1 MKLSNFQCPS
11 SGACARL
18 ILNVAFVILLSSC
31 NPNYDMA
38 GMLNGSSPEVSTRF
52 EQSMAY
58 NDSVGIPAVVVPS
71 ADYRVYV
78 CTDSH
83 IDSIPTNLTT
93 FVQAAAADTLCPL
106 LLHLGDLGNAQGH
119 IPYAVS
125 LLQDPPLPL
134 LQREGEGLAPIVEG
148 NLSPLPL
155 SRGSRRGAYP
165 YLAIALGNHD
175 IYFNQWDEWRSYFG
189 TSVYWF
195 YTMLPDSTILDR
207 FICLDSAE
215 GTLGTAQLQWLREL
229 IQDPLQLPLQRGR
242 ESELPSTTE
251 TNFTPS
257 LRREGWDESSPF
269 RHTIVFT
276 HTHLFKRD
284 NSQGHT
290 SNYAIEETYELT
302 SLLEQGGVD
311 MYWCGHDHSREIT
324 DYAGFTSI
332 VVDAIEDHYPPA
344 FYMIADFSDQINYRF
359 IQLP

>member
-11 SGACARL
+11 SGALARL
-18 ILNVAFVILLSSC
+18 ILNAAFVILLSSC

-83 IDSIPTNLTT
+83 IDSIPTNLIT

-106 LLHLGDLGNAQGH
+106 LLHLGDLVNAQGH

-125 LLQDPPLPL
+125 LLTPNQ
-134 LQREGEGLAPIVEG
+134 
-148 NLSPLPL
+148 SPLTTFL
-155 SRGSRRGAYP
+155 
-165 YLAIALGNHD
+165 ALGNHD

-229 IQDPLQLPLQRGR
+229 LTTNHLPL
-242 ESELPSTTE
+242 TT
-251 TNFTPS
+251 NH
-257 LRREGWDESSPF
+257 PF

-344 FYMIADFSDQINYRF
+344 FYMIADLSDEINYRF

>member
-18 ILNVAFVILLSSC
+18 ILYVAFVILLPSC

-71 ADYRVYV
+71 ADYCVYV

-106 LLHLGDLGNAQGH
+106 LLHLGDLVNAQGH

-125 LLQDPPLPL
+125 LLTPNQ
-134 LQREGEGLAPIVEG
+134 
-148 NLSPLPL
+148 SPLTTFL
-155 SRGSRRGAYP
+155 
-165 YLAIALGNHD
+165 ALGNHD

-195 YTMLPDSTILDR
+195 YTMLPDSTVLDR

-215 GTLGTAQLQWLREL
+215 GTLGTAQLQWLREIL
-229 IQDPLQLPLQRGR
+229 TTNHLPL
-242 ESELPSTTE
+242 TT
-251 TNFTPS
+251 NH
-257 LRREGWDESSPF
+257 PF
-269 RHTIVFT
+269 RHIIVFT

-290 SNYAIEETYELT
+290 SNYAVEETYELT

-344 FYMIADFSDQINYRF
+344 FYMIADLSDQINYRF

>member
-1 MKLSNFQCPS
+1 MKLSNFQI
-11 SGACARL
+11 L
-18 ILNVAFVILLSSC
+18 IFSILFLLLPSC
-31 NPNYDMA
+31 NPNYDLA
-38 GMLNGSSPEVSTRF
+38 GFLNGTSPEVSTRF

-58 NDSVGIPAVVVPS
+58 NDSVGVPAVVVPS

-83 IDSIPTNLTT
+83 IDSIPTNLTA

-106 LLHLGDLGNAQGH
+106 ALHLGDLVNAQGH

-125 LLQDPPLPL
+125 LLQDPSLPL
-134 LQREGEGLAPIVEG
+134 LQREGESLAPIVEG

-155 SRGSRRGAYP
+155 CRGSRRGSYP

-175 IYFNQWDEWRSYFG
+175 IYFNQWDEWRGYFG

-195 YTMLPDSTILDR
+195 YTMLPDSTVLDR

-229 IQDPLQLPLQRGR
+229 L
-242 ESELPSTTE
+242 TE
-251 TNFTPS
+251 NGSQPITLNAQH
-257 LRREGWDESSPF
+257 SSF

-276 HTHLFKRD
+276 HTHFFRRD
-284 NSQGHT
+284 HSQEHT
-290 SNYAIEETYELT
+290 SNYAVEETYELT

-332 VVDAIEDHYPPA
+332 VVDALEDHYPPA
-344 FYMIADFSDQINYRF
+344 FYMVATLSDQINYRF

>member
-1 MKLSNFQCPS
+1 MKLSNLQIYKFT
-11 SGACARL
+11 
-18 ILNVAFVILLSSC
+18 NLLLLLLPSC
-31 NPNYDMA
+31 NPNYDLA
-38 GMLNGSSPEVSTRF
+38 GFLNGTSPEVCKRF
-52 EQSMAY
+52 EQSIAY
-58 NDSVGIPAVVVPS
+58 NDSVGVPAVIVPS

-106 LLHLGDLGNAQGH
+106 LLHLGDLVNAQGH

-125 LLQDPPLPL
+125 LLTPNQ
-134 LQREGEGLAPIVEG
+134 
-148 NLSPLPL
+148 SPLTTFL
-155 SRGSRRGAYP
+155 
-165 YLAIALGNHD
+165 ALGNHD

-195 YTMLPDSTILDR
+195 YTMLPDSTVLDR

-229 IQDPLQLPLQRGR
+229 LTENGSQ
-242 ESELPSTTE
+242 PSTL
-251 TNFTPS
+251 NAQP
-257 LRREGWDESSPF
+257 SSPF

-276 HTHLFKRD
+276 HTHFFRRD
-284 NSQGHT
+284 HSQEHT

-344 FYMIADFSDQINYRF
+344 FYMVATLSDQINYRF

>member
-1 MKLSNFQCPS
+1 MKLSNLQIYKFT
-11 SGACARL
+11 
-18 ILNVAFVILLSSC
+18 NLLLLLLPSC
-31 NPNYDMA
+31 NPNYDLA
-38 GMLNGSSPEVSTRF
+38 GFLNGTSPEVSTRF
-52 EQSMAY
+52 EQSIAY
-58 NDSVGIPAVVVPS
+58 NDSVGVPTVVVPS

-106 LLHLGDLGNAQGH
+106 LLHLGDLVNAQGH

-134 LQREGEGLAPIVEG
+134 LQREGESLAPIVEG

-155 SRGSRRGAYP
+155 CRGSRRGSHP

-175 IYFNQWDEWRSYFG
+175 IYFNQWDEWRGYFG
-189 TSVYWF
+189 TSLYWF
-195 YTMLPDSTILDR
+195 YTMLPDSTVLDR

-229 IQDPLQLPLQRGR
+229 LIENGSQ
-242 ESELPSTTE
+242 PSTL
-251 TNFTPS
+251 NAQPP
-257 LRREGWDESSPF
+257 SPF

-276 HTHLFKRD
+276 HTHLFRRD
-284 NSQGHT
+284 HSQQHT

-344 FYMIADFSDQINYRF
+344 FYMVATLSDQINYQF

>member
-1 MKLSNFQCPS
+1 MKLSNFQI
-11 SGACARL
+11 L
-18 ILNVAFVILLSSC
+18 IFSILFLLLPSC
-31 NPNYDMA
+31 NPNYDLA
-38 GMLNGSSPEVSTRF
+38 GFLNGTSPEVSTRF

-58 NDSVGIPAVVVPS
+58 NDSVGVPAVVVPS

-83 IDSIPTNLTT
+83 IDSIPTNLTA

-106 LLHLGDLGNAQGH
+106 ALHLGDLVNAQGH

-125 LLQDPPLPL
+125 LLPPNHLPL
-134 LQREGEGLAPIVEG
+134 TTFL
-148 NLSPLPL
+148 
-155 SRGSRRGAYP
+155 
-165 YLAIALGNHD
+165 ALGNHD

-189 TSVYWF
+189 SSVYWF
-195 YTMLPDSTILDR
+195 YTMLPDSTVLDR

-215 GTLGTAQLQWLREL
+215 GTIGTAQLQWLREL
-229 IQDPLQLPLQRGR
+229 LTGNGSQ
-242 ESELPSTTE
+242 PSTL
-251 TNFTPS
+251 NAQH
-257 LRREGWDESSPF
+257 SSF

-276 HTHLFKRD
+276 HTHFFRRD
-284 NSQGHT
+284 HSQQHT

-344 FYMIADFSDQINYRF
+344 FYMIADLSDEINYRF

>member
-1 MKLSNFQCPS
+1 MKLSNFQI
-11 SGACARL
+11 L
-18 ILNVAFVILLSSC
+18 IFSILFLLLPSC
-31 NPNYDMA
+31 NPNYDLA
-38 GMLNGSSPEVSTRF
+38 GFLNSTSPDVSKRF

-58 NDSVGIPAVVVPS
+58 NDSVGVPAVVVPS

-83 IDSIPTNLTT
+83 IDSIPTNLTA

-106 LLHLGDLGNAQGH
+106 ALHLGDLVNAQGH

-125 LLQDPPLPL
+125 LLTP
-134 LQREGEGLAPIVEG
+134 
-148 NLSPLPL
+148 NHSPLTTFL
-155 SRGSRRGAYP
+155 
-165 YLAIALGNHD
+165 ALGNHD

-189 TSVYWF
+189 SSVYWF

-215 GTLGTAQLQWLREL
+215 GTIGTAQLQWLREL
-229 IQDPLQLPLQRGR
+229 LTGDAGVSPAGASLLTTNHLPL
-242 ESELPSTTE
+242 TT
-251 TNFTPS
+251 NQ
-257 LRREGWDESSPF
+257 PF

-276 HTHLFKRD
+276 HTPFFRRD
-284 NSQGHT
+284 HSQQHT

-344 FYMIADFSDQINYRF
+344 FYMVATLSDQINYHF
-359 IQLP
+359 IQFP

>member
-1 MKLSNFQCPS
+1 MKLSNFQI
-11 SGACARL
+11 L
-18 ILNVAFVILLSSC
+18 IFPILFLLLLSC
-31 NPNYDMA
+31 NPNYDLA
-38 GMLNGSSPEVSTRF
+38 GFLNGTSPKVSTRF
-52 EQSMAY
+52 EQSIAY
-58 NDSVGIPAVVVPS
+58 NDSVGVPAVVVPS

-93 FVQAAAADTLCPL
+93 FVQAAAADTLCPFA
-106 LLHLGDLGNAQGH
+106 LHLGDLVNAQGH

-134 LQREGEGLAPIVEG
+134 LQREGESLAPIVEG

-155 SRGSRRGAYP
+155 YRGSRRVSYP

-195 YTMLPDSTILDR
+195 YTMLPDSTVLDR

-229 IQDPLQLPLQRGR
+229 L
-242 ESELPSTTE
+242 TE
-251 TNFTPS
+251 NGSQPATLNS
-257 LRREGWDESSPF
+257 QHSSPF

-276 HTHLFKRD
+276 HTHFFRRD
-284 NSQGHT
+284 HSQQHT

-344 FYMIADFSDQINYRF
+344 FYMVATLSDQINYRF

>member
-1 MKLSNFQCPS
+1 MKLSNFQI
-11 SGACARL
+11 L
-18 ILNVAFVILLSSC
+18 IFSILFLLLPSC
-31 NPNYDMA
+31 NPNYDLA
-38 GMLNGSSPEVSTRF
+38 GFLNGTSPKVSTRF
-52 EQSMAY
+52 EQSIAY
-58 NDSVGIPAVVVPS
+58 NDSVGVPAVVVPS

-106 LLHLGDLGNAQGH
+106 LLHLGDPVNAQGH

-125 LLQDPPLPL
+125 LLTPNQ
-134 LQREGEGLAPIVEG
+134 
-148 NLSPLPL
+148 SPLTTFL
-155 SRGSRRGAYP
+155 
-165 YLAIALGNHD
+165 ALGNHD

-189 TSVYWF
+189 SSVYWF

-229 IQDPLQLPLQRGR
+229 LTTNHLPL
-242 ESELPSTTE
+242 TT
-251 TNFTPS
+251 NH
-257 LRREGWDESSPF
+257 PF

-276 HTHLFKRD
+276 HTHFFRRD
-284 NSQGHT
+284 HSQQHT

-344 FYMIADFSDQINYRF
+344 FYMVATLSDQINYHF
-359 IQLP
+359 IQFP

>member
-1 MKLSNFQCPS
+1 MKPTNLQCPS
-11 SGACARL
+11 FGACARL
-18 ILNVAFVILLSSC
+18 ILNVAFLLLLPSC
-31 NPNYDMA
+31 NPNYDLA
-38 GMLNGSSPEVSTRF
+38 GFLNSTSPDVSKRF

-58 NDSVGIPAVVVPS
+58 NDSVGVPAVVVPS

-106 LLHLGDLGNAQGH
+106 LLHLGDLVNAQGH

-125 LLQDPPLPL
+125 LLPP
-134 LQREGEGLAPIVEG
+134 
-148 NLSPLPL
+148 NHSPLTTFL
-155 SRGSRRGAYP
+155 
-165 YLAIALGNHD
+165 ALGNHD

-189 TSVYWF
+189 SSVYWF
-195 YTMLPDSTILDR
+195 YTMLPDSTVLDR

-215 GTLGTAQLQWLREL
+215 GTIGTAQLQWLREL
-229 IQDPLQLPLQRGR
+229 LTGNGSQ
-242 ESELPSTTE
+242 SSTL
-251 TNFTPS
+251 NAQH
-257 LRREGWDESSPF
+257 SSF

-276 HTHLFKRD
+276 HTHLFRRD
-284 NSQGHT
+284 HSQSHT

-344 FYMIADFSDQINYRF
+344 FYMVATLSDQIHYRF
-359 IQLP
+359 VPMD

>member
-1 MKLSNFQCPS
+1 MKLSNLQIYKFT
-11 SGACARL
+11 
-18 ILNVAFVILLSSC
+18 NLLLLLLPSC
-31 NPNYDMA
+31 NPNYDLA
-38 GMLNGSSPEVSTRF
+38 GFLNGTSPEVSTRF
-52 EQSMAY
+52 EQSIAY
-58 NDSVGIPAVVVPS
+58 NDSVGVPAVVVPS

-93 FVQAAAADTLCPL
+93 FVQAAAADTLCPFA
-106 LLHLGDLGNAQGH
+106 LHLGDLVNAQGH
-119 IPYAVS
+119 IPYAIS

-134 LQREGEGLAPIVEG
+134 LQRKGESLAPIVEG
-148 NLSPLPL
+148 NLSPLHL
-155 SRGSRRGAYP
+155 CRGSRRGSHP

-195 YTMLPDSTILDR
+195 YTMLPDSTVLDR

-229 IQDPLQLPLQRGR
+229 LTENGSQ
-242 ESELPSTTE
+242 PSTL
-251 TNFTPS
+251 NAQP
-257 LRREGWDESSPF
+257 SSPF

-276 HTHLFKRD
+276 HTHFFRRD
-284 NSQGHT
+284 HSQEHT

-344 FYMIADFSDQINYRF
+344 FYMVATLSDQINYRF

>member
-18 ILNVAFVILLSSC
+18 ILYAAFVILLSSC

-106 LLHLGDLGNAQGH
+106 LLHLGDLVNAQGH

-125 LLQDPPLPL
+125 LLTPNQ
-134 LQREGEGLAPIVEG
+134 
-148 NLSPLPL
+148 SPLTTFL
-155 SRGSRRGAYP
+155 
-165 YLAIALGNHD
+165 ALGNHD

-195 YTMLPDSTILDR
+195 YTMLPDSTVLDR

-229 IQDPLQLPLQRGR
+229 LTTNHLPL
-242 ESELPSTTE
+242 TT
-251 TNFTPS
+251 NH
-257 LRREGWDESSPF
+257 PF

-276 HTHLFKRD
+276 HTHFFRRD
-284 NSQGHT
+284 HSQQHT

-332 VVDAIEDHYPPA
+332 IVDAIEDHYPPA
-344 FYMIADFSDQINYRF
+344 FYMVATLSDQINYHF
-359 IQLP
+359 IQFP

>member
-1 MKLSNFQCPS
+1 MKFSNFQIFKFS
-11 SGACARL
+11 NLLL
-18 ILNVAFVILLSSC
+18 ILSSC

-83 IDSIPTNLTT
+83 IDSVPTNLTT
-93 FVQAAAADTLCPL
+93 FVQAVASDTLCPL
-106 LLHLGDLGNAQGH
+106 AIHLGDLVNAQGH

-125 LLQDPPLPL
+125 LLQDPPLPS
-134 LQREGEGLAPIVEG
+134 LQREGENLSSIVEG
-148 NLSPLPL
+148 NLLPLPL
-155 SRGSRRGAYP
+155 CRGSRRGSFP
-165 YLAIALGNHD
+165 YLAITPGNHD
-175 IYFNQWDEWRSYFG
+175 LYFNQWDEWRGYFG

-195 YTMLPDSTILDR
+195 YTMLPDSTVLDR

-215 GTLGTAQLQWLREL
+215 GSLGTAQLQWLRDVL
-229 IQDPLQLPLQRGR
+229 QDPLQLPLQRGR

-251 TNFTPS
+251 TNLSPS
-257 LRREGWDESSPF
+257 LSREGRGGSSSPF
-269 RHTIVFT
+269 RHTVVFT

-302 SLLEQGGVD
+302 SLLEQGGVE

-324 DYAGFTSI
+324 QYAGFTSI
-332 VVDAIEDHYPPA
+332 IVDAIEDHYPPA

-359 IQLP
+359 IPMD

>member
-18 ILNVAFVILLSSC
+18 ILYVAFVILLSSC

-106 LLHLGDLGNAQGH
+106 LLHLGDLVNAQGH

-125 LLQDPPLPL
+125 LLTPNQ
-134 LQREGEGLAPIVEG
+134 
-148 NLSPLPL
+148 SPLTTFL
-155 SRGSRRGAYP
+155 
-165 YLAIALGNHD
+165 ALGNHD

-229 IQDPLQLPLQRGR
+229 LTTNHLPL
-242 ESELPSTTE
+242 TT
-251 TNFTPS
+251 NH
-257 LRREGWDESSPF
+257 PF

-290 SNYAIEETYELT
+290 SNYAVEETYELT

-344 FYMIADFSDQINYRF
+344 FYMIADLSDQINYRF

>member
-18 ILNVAFVILLSSC
+18 ILYVAFVILLPSC
-31 NPNYDMA
+31 NPKYDMA

-83 IDSIPTNLTT
+83 IDSIPTNLTA

-106 LLHLGDLGNAQGH
+106 LLHLGDLVNAQGH

-125 LLQDPPLPL
+125 LLTPNQ
-134 LQREGEGLAPIVEG
+134 
-148 NLSPLPL
+148 SPLTTFL
-155 SRGSRRGAYP
+155 
-165 YLAIALGNHD
+165 ALGNHD

-195 YTMLPDSTILDR
+195 YTMLPDSTVLDR

-229 IQDPLQLPLQRGR
+229 LTENGSQ
-242 ESELPSTTE
+242 PSTL
-251 TNFTPS
+251 NAQP
-257 LRREGWDESSPF
+257 SSPF

-276 HTHLFKRD
+276 HTHFFRRD
-284 NSQGHT
+284 HSQEHT

-344 FYMIADFSDQINYRF
+344 FYMIADLSDEINYRF

>member
-1 MKLSNFQCPS
+1 MKLSNFQI
-11 SGACARL
+11 L
-18 ILNVAFVILLSSC
+18 IFSILFLLLPSC
-31 NPNYDMA
+31 NPNYDLA
-38 GMLNGSSPEVSTRF
+38 GFLNSTSPKVSTRF

-58 NDSVGIPAVVVPS
+58 NDSVGVPAVVVPS

-93 FVQAAAADTLCPL
+93 FVQAAAADTLCPFA
-106 LLHLGDLGNAQGH
+106 LHLGDLVNAQGH

-134 LQREGEGLAPIVEG
+134 LQTEGESLAPIVEG

-155 SRGSRRGAYP
+155 CRGSRRGFYP
-165 YLAIALGNHD
+165 TLAIALGNHD

-195 YTMLPDSTILDR
+195 YTMLPDSTVLDR

-215 GTLGTAQLQWLREL
+215 GTIGTAQLQWLREL
-229 IQDPLQLPLQRGR
+229 LTGNGSQ
-242 ESELPSTTE
+242 PSTL
-251 TNFTPS
+251 NAQH
-257 LRREGWDESSPF
+257 SSF

-276 HTHLFKRD
+276 HTHFFRRD
-284 NSQGHT
+284 HSQQHT

-302 SLLEQGGVD
+302 SLLEKGGVD

-344 FYMIADFSDQINYRF
+344 FYMVATLSDQINYHF

>member
-18 ILNVAFVILLSSC
+18 ILYVAFVILLPSC

-93 FVQAAAADTLCPL
+93 FVQAATADTLCPL
-106 LLHLGDLGNAQGH
+106 LLHLGDLVNAQGH

-125 LLQDPPLPL
+125 LLTPNQ
-134 LQREGEGLAPIVEG
+134 
-148 NLSPLPL
+148 SPLTTFL
-155 SRGSRRGAYP
+155 
-165 YLAIALGNHD
+165 ALGNHD

-229 IQDPLQLPLQRGR
+229 LTTNHLPL
-242 ESELPSTTE
+242 TT
-251 TNFTPS
+251 NH
-257 LRREGWDESSPF
+257 PF

-344 FYMIADFSDQINYRF
+344 FYMIADLSDEINYRF

>member
-1 MKLSNFQCPS
+1 MKLSNFPI
-11 SGACARL
+11 L
-18 ILNVAFVILLSSC
+18 IFSILPLLLPPC
-31 NPNYDMA
+31 NPNYDLA
-38 GMLNGSSPEVSTRF
+38 GFLNGTSPEVSTRF
-52 EQSMAY
+52 EQSIAY
-58 NDSVGIPAVVVPS
+58 NDSVGVPAVVVPS

-93 FVQAAAADTLCPL
+93 FVQAAAADTLCPFA
-106 LLHLGDLGNAQGH
+106 LHLGDLVNAQGH
-119 IPYAVS
+119 IPGAFS
-125 LLQDPPLPL
+125 LLQAPPLPL
-134 LQREGEGLAPIVEG
+134 LRREGESLAPIVEG

-155 SRGSRRGAYP
+155 CRGSRRGSHP

-195 YTMLPDSTILDR
+195 YTMLPDSTVLDR

-229 IQDPLQLPLQRGR
+229 LTTNHLPL
-242 ESELPSTTE
+242 TT
-251 TNFTPS
+251 NH
-257 LRREGWDESSPF
+257 PF

-344 FYMIADFSDQINYRF
+344 FYMIADLSDEINYRF

>member
-1 MKLSNFQCPS
+1 MKLSNLQIYKFT
-11 SGACARL
+11 
-18 ILNVAFVILLSSC
+18 NLLLLLLPSC
-31 NPNYDMA
+31 NPNYDLA
-38 GMLNGSSPEVSTRF
+38 GFLNGTSPKVSTRF

-58 NDSVGIPAVVVPS
+58 NDSVGVPAVVVPS

-93 FVQAAAADTLCPL
+93 FVQAAAADTLCPFA
-106 LLHLGDLGNAQGH
+106 LHLGDLVNAQGH

-134 LQREGEGLAPIVEG
+134 LQREGESLAPIVEG

-155 SRGSRRGAYP
+155 CRGSRRGAFP

-195 YTMLPDSTILDR
+195 YTMLPDSTVLDR

-215 GTLGTAQLQWLREL
+215 GTLGTTQLQWLREL
-229 IQDPLQLPLQRGR
+229 LTENGSQH
-242 ESELPSTTE
+242 STL
-251 TNFTPS
+251 NS
-257 LRREGWDESSPF
+257 QHSSPF

-276 HTHLFKRD
+276 HTHFFRRD
-284 NSQGHT
+284 HSQEHT

-344 FYMIADFSDQINYRF
+344 FYMVATLSDQINYQF

>member
-1 MKLSNFQCPS
+1 MKLSNLQIFKFT
-11 SGACARL
+11 
-18 ILNVAFVILLSSC
+18 NLLLLLLLPSC
-31 NPNYDMA
+31 NPNYDLA
-38 GMLNGSSPEVSTRF
+38 GFLNGTSPKVSTRF
-52 EQSMAY
+52 EQSIAY
-58 NDSVGIPAVVVPS
+58 NDSVGVPAVIVPS

-106 LLHLGDLGNAQGH
+106 LLHLGDLVNAQGH

-134 LQREGEGLAPIVEG
+134 LQREGESLAPIVEG

-155 SRGSRRGAYP
+155 CRGSRRGFYP
-165 YLAIALGNHD
+165 TLAIALGNHD

-195 YTMLPDSTILDR
+195 YTMLPDSTVLDR

-215 GTLGTAQLQWLREL
+215 GTIGTAQLQWLREL
-229 IQDPLQLPLQRGR
+229 LTGNGSQ
-242 ESELPSTTE
+242 PSTL
-251 TNFTPS
+251 NAQH
-257 LRREGWDESSPF
+257 SSF

-276 HTHLFKRD
+276 HTHFFRRD
-284 NSQGHT
+284 HSQQHT

-332 VVDAIEDHYPPA
+332 VVDALEDHYPPA
-344 FYMIADFSDQINYRF
+344 FYMVATLSDQINYHF
-359 IQLP
+359 IQFP

>member
-18 ILNVAFVILLSSC
+18 ILYVAFVILLPSC

-71 ADYRVYV
+71 ADYCVYV

-106 LLHLGDLGNAQGH
+106 LLHLGDLVNAQGH

-125 LLQDPPLPL
+125 LLTPNQ
-134 LQREGEGLAPIVEG
+134 
-148 NLSPLPL
+148 SPLTTFL
-155 SRGSRRGAYP
+155 
-165 YLAIALGNHD
+165 ALGNHD

-195 YTMLPDSTILDR
+195 YTMLPDSTVLDR

-229 IQDPLQLPLQRGR
+229 LTTNHLPL
-242 ESELPSTTE
+242 TT
-251 TNFTPS
+251 NH
-257 LRREGWDESSPF
+257 PF

-290 SNYAIEETYELT
+290 SNYAVEETYELT

>member
-18 ILNVAFVILLSSC
+18 ILYVAFVILLSSC

-106 LLHLGDLGNAQGH
+106 LLHLGDLVNAQGH

-125 LLQDPPLPL
+125 LLTPNQ
-134 LQREGEGLAPIVEG
+134 
-148 NLSPLPL
+148 SPLTTFL
-155 SRGSRRGAYP
+155 
-165 YLAIALGNHD
+165 ALGNHD

-229 IQDPLQLPLQRGR
+229 LTENDSQ
-242 ESELPSTTE
+242 PSTF
-251 TNFTPS
+251 NAQH
-257 LRREGWDESSPF
+257 SSF

-276 HTHLFKRD
+276 HTHFFRRD
-284 NSQGHT
+284 HSQEHT

-344 FYMIADFSDQINYRF
+344 FYMVATLSDQINYRF

>member
-1 MKLSNFQCPS
+1 MKLSNFQI
-11 SGACARL
+11 L
-18 ILNVAFVILLSSC
+18 IFPILFLLLLSC
-31 NPNYDMA
+31 NPNYDLA
-38 GMLNGSSPEVSTRF
+38 GFLNGTSPKVSTRF
-52 EQSMAY
+52 EQSIAY
-58 NDSVGIPAVVVPS
+58 NDSVGVPAVVVPS

-106 LLHLGDLGNAQGH
+106 LLHLGDLVNAQGH

-125 LLQDPPLPL
+125 LLTPNQ
-134 LQREGEGLAPIVEG
+134 
-148 NLSPLPL
+148 SPLTTFL
-155 SRGSRRGAYP
+155 
-165 YLAIALGNHD
+165 ALGNHD

-195 YTMLPDSTILDR
+195 YTMLPDSTVLDR

-215 GTLGTAQLQWLREL
+215 GTIGTAQLQWLREL
-229 IQDPLQLPLQRGR
+229 LTENGSQPATLNAH
-242 ESELPSTTE
+242 PST
-251 TNFTPS
+251 
-257 LRREGWDESSPF
+257 SPF
-269 RHTIVFT
+269 RHTIIFT
-276 HTHLFKRD
+276 HTHLFRRD
-284 NSQGHT
+284 HSQQHT

-332 VVDAIEDHYPPA
+332 VVDALEDHYPPA
-344 FYMIADFSDQINYRF
+344 FYMVATLSDQINYRF

>member
-1 MKLSNFQCPS
+1 
-11 SGACARL
+11 
-18 ILNVAFVILLSSC
+18 
-31 NPNYDMA
+31 MA

-83 IDSIPTNLTT
+83 IDSIPTNLTA

-106 LLHLGDLGNAQGH
+106 ALHLGDLVNAQGH

-125 LLQDPPLPL
+125 LLPP
-134 LQREGEGLAPIVEG
+134 
-148 NLSPLPL
+148 NHSPLTTFL
-155 SRGSRRGAYP
+155 
-165 YLAIALGNHD
+165 ALGNHD

-189 TSVYWF
+189 SSVYWF
-195 YTMLPDSTILDR
+195 YTMLPDSTVLDR

-229 IQDPLQLPLQRGR
+229 LTENDSQP
-242 ESELPSTTE
+242 TTL
-251 TNFTPS
+251 NAQY
-257 LRREGWDESSPF
+257 SSF

-276 HTHLFKRD
+276 HTHFFRRD
-284 NSQGHT
+284 HSQQHT

-302 SLLEQGGVD
+302 SLLEKGGVD

-344 FYMIADFSDQINYRF
+344 FYMVATLSDQINYHF
-359 IQLP
+359 IQFP

>member
-1 MKLSNFQCPS
+1 MKLTNFQCPS

-18 ILNVAFVILLSSC
+18 ILYVAFVILLPSC

-83 IDSIPTNLTT
+83 IDSIPTNLTA

-106 LLHLGDLGNAQGH
+106 LLHLGDLVNAQGH

-125 LLQDPPLPL
+125 LLTPNQ
-134 LQREGEGLAPIVEG
+134 
-148 NLSPLPL
+148 SPLTTFL
-155 SRGSRRGAYP
+155 
-165 YLAIALGNHD
+165 ALGNHD

-195 YTMLPDSTILDR
+195 YTMLPDSTVLDR

-229 IQDPLQLPLQRGR
+229 LTTNHLPL
-242 ESELPSTTE
+242 TT
-251 TNFTPS
+251 NH
-257 LRREGWDESSPF
+257 PF

-290 SNYAIEETYELT
+290 SNYAVEETYELT

>member
-18 ILNVAFVILLSSC
+18 ILYAAFVILLSSC

-106 LLHLGDLGNAQGH
+106 LLHLGDLVNAQGH

-125 LLQDPPLPL
+125 LLTPNQ
-134 LQREGEGLAPIVEG
+134 
-148 NLSPLPL
+148 SPLTTFL
-155 SRGSRRGAYP
+155 
-165 YLAIALGNHD
+165 ALGNHD

-229 IQDPLQLPLQRGR
+229 LTTNHLPL
-242 ESELPSTTE
+242 TT
-251 TNFTPS
+251 NH
-257 LRREGWDESSPF
+257 PF

-344 FYMIADFSDQINYRF
+344 FYMIADLSDEINYRF